1 MTFCT
6 DILAV
11 TLTVTQK
18 IEYWMLSI
26 LGIFLYVLR
35 NSKYYHDI
43 CTEILCITLIMTQLW
58 KFWGFWSIVE
68 HVPLILRKHLTFP
81 YELLCYILSWKSK
94 LYHLSQ
100 LKLGTPQWA
109 SYYVYENIFI
119 CMKVN
124 LYLSVYW
131 INNLFI
137 YFQSYH
143 NIYYWIKEIIYRKRN
158 GINCMDL
165 LKYVNISISSNDL
178 DKI

>member
-18 IEYWMLSI
+18 IAYWMLPI
-26 LGIFLYVLR
+26 LGIFFYVLR

-43 CTEILCITLIMTQLW
+43 CTEILCITQLW
-58 KFWGFWSIVE
+58 KFGFWPILE
-68 HVPLILRKHLTFP
+68 HVPLILTKHLTFLH
-81 YELLCYILSWKSK
+81 ELLCYILSWKSK

-100 LKLGTPQWA
+100 LKLDTPQWG
-109 SYYVYENIFI
+109 SYYVYENMFI
-119 CMKVN
+119 CKKVN
-124 LYLSVYW
+124 LYSSVYW

-143 NIYYWIKEIIYRKRN
+143 NIHYWIK
-158 GINCMDL
+158 
-165 LKYVNISISSNDL
+165 
-178 DKI
+178 

>member
-18 IEYWMLSI
+18 IAYWMSSI
-26 LGIFLYVLR
+26 LGIFFYVLR

-43 CTEILCITLIMTQLW
+43 CTEILCITLTMTQLW
-58 KFWGFWSIVE
+58 KFGFWSILE
-68 HVPLILRKHLTFP
+68 HVPLILRKHLTFLH
-81 YELLCYILSWKSK
+81 ELLCYNLSWKSK

-100 LKLGTPQWA
+100 LKLGTPQWG
-109 SYYVYENIFI
+109 SYYVYENMFI

-131 INNLFI
+131 INNLFV
-137 YFQSYH
+137 YFPSYH
-143 NIYYWIKEIIYRKRN
+143 NIHYWIK
-158 GINCMDL
+158 
-165 LKYVNISISSNDL
+165 
-178 DKI
+178 